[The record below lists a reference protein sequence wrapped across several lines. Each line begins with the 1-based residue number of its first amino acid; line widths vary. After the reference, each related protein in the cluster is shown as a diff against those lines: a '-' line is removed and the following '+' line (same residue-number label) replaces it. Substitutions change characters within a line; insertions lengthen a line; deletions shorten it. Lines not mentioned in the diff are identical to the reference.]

1 MSRKHQRLRLDNC
14 PDWTEFPE
22 LLVMSTYV
30 ERRGL
35 RCLYCNAV
43 VLDSTEDGAHYRSW
57 AHWDLVAPQLYV
69 HTGGYSRVSDEFAR
83 RVKDKTGARGGC
95 GTLVAIGR
103 ALETPA
109 LAPRLATLP
118 APTAESKAA
127 RARVLSHFG
136 FPELIPRD

>member
-1 MSRKHQRLRLDNC
+1 M
-14 PDWTEFPE
+14 
-22 LLVMSTYV
+22 
-30 ERRGL
+30 
-35 RCLYCNAV
+35 

-57 AHWDLVAPQLYV
+57 AHWDLVTPQLYV

-109 LAPRLATLP
+109 LATRLATLP
-118 APTAESKAA
+118 APTPTQAAVLPEAMASSSSSNEGERDAKRPRPPQQQQGMWHFLNRESAAALAKA
-127 RARVLSHFG
+127 S
-136 FPELIPRD
+136 RDV